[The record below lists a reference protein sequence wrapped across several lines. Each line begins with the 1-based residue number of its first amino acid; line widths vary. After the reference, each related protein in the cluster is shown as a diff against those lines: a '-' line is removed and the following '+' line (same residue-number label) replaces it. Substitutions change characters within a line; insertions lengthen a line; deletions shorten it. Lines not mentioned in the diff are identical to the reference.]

1 VNSITANVPGFFVLV
16 ALTLDR
22 AVIPFLHKHS
32 LFTTVISEILK
43 SWLMLVNSETAYT
56 LRNAFFAIVSRFEYS
71 KDLR

>member
-1 VNSITANVPGFFVLV
+1 
-16 ALTLDR
+16 
-22 AVIPFLHKHS
+22 
-32 LFTTVISEILK
+32 VISEILK